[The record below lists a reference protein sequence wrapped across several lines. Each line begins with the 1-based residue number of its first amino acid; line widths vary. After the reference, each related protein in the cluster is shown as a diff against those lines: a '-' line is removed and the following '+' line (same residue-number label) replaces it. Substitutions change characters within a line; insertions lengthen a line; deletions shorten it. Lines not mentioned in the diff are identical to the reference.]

1 MDTFIRLLGLLLII
15 FVIWLIFYLLD
26 RTNRK
31 AIEITGQ
38 NYLINVNSAKNIDL
52 ENDKKIRQV
61 IRIVSHNKN
70 NSTYSIQSKK
80 DARFLKDLIKSEF
93 DLTEQEI
100 EVERVTSKVL
110 FGAPLS

>member
-52 ENDKKIRQV
+52 ENDEKIRQV